1 MKINKVTYSA
11 LANIG
16 NYENEKIELEGLL
29 EDGDTY
35 ESCLEQL
42 RNQVHEQLRN
52 KEKYNDYCNRFYE
65 QRRKLD
71 EITEKLHQAYDQWE
85 ETSAFLIAQGLKPN
99 VPSFPIERQNLIT
112 AGTEEV
118 EPEIYD
124 DDESEF

>member
-11 LANIG
+11 LANLG

-42 RNQVHEQLRN
+42 KNKVHEQLRN
-52 KEKYNDYCNRFYE
+52 REKYNNYCNRFYE
-65 QRRKLD
+65 QRRKLE
-71 EITEKLHQAYDQWE
+71 EISEKLHQAYDQWE
-85 ETSAFLIAQGLKPN
+85 ETSNFLLAQGLKPN
-99 VPSFPIERQNLIT
+99 VPSFPIEKQNLIT

-118 EPEIYD
+118 EPEIYED
-124 DDESEF
+124 YESDF